1 MKWCYYWYPREF
13 LSPEKIFA
21 FLIGFSMVSSR
32 FRSHVG
38 IFFVAAL
45 LAGLSACSSFPSWI
59 PSSGPSREQVI
70 DAPAAEAESLIKV
83 VDVTDPL
90 ARRLMASQK
99 RVLFSET
106 LGAKPA
112 KGYTVGAGD
121 VIEVSIW
128 EAPPAALFGTAVI
141 DSRGG
146 IGTSRV
152 TTFPEQMVSSEGHIG
167 IPFAGAIPVNGKT
180 PQQVEFEVA
189 RRLKDK
195 ANQPQVLVR
204 VIRNATS
211 NVTVVGEVVTSVRM
225 PLTAKGERLLDAL
238 AASGGVRQPVGKM
251 SLQVTR
257 GEMVQVLPLDSI
269 IQDPKQNIVL
279 QPGDVITALHQPLS
293 FTSLGATGKNE
304 EVFFETQGITLAQ
317 ALARVGGLQDARSD
331 AKGVFIFRFEEPLVL
346 GTAAENPQLTP
357 DGKVPVVYRVDLKD
371 PAMFFVAQGFPMR
384 NKDVVYVA
392 NSPGAETQK
401 FLNLIVSALYPVLN
415 VINLSK

>member
-1 MKWCYYWYPREF
+1 
-13 LSPEKIFA
+13 
-21 FLIGFSMVSSR
+21 MVSIR
-32 FRSHVG
+32 VFPRGAELLLVALT
-38 IFFVAAL
+38 AAL
-45 LAGLSACSSFPSWI
+45 TGCSSFPTWI
-59 PSSGPSREQVI
+59 PSSGPSRAQVI
-70 DAPAAEAESLIKV
+70 DAPANQIESLIKV

-90 ARRLMASQK
+90 ARRLVASQK

-106 LGAKPA
+106 FGINPL
-112 KGYTVGAGD
+112 KGYTVGPGD

-128 EAPPAALFGTAVI
+128 EAPPAVLFGTALL
-141 DSRGG
+141 DSRGAM
-146 IGTSRV
+146 GTSRA
-152 TTFPEQMVSSEGHIG
+152 TSFPEQMINADGYIS
-167 IPFAGAIPVNGKT
+167 IPFAGAISVNGKT

-211 NVTVVGEVVTSVRM
+211 NVTVVGEVATSIRM

-257 GEMVQVLPLDSI
+257 GEMVQTLPLDSI

>member
-1 MKWCYYWYPREF
+1 M
-13 LSPEKIFA
+13 L
-21 FLIGFSMVSSR
+21 GM
-32 FRSHVG
+32 G
-38 IFFVAAL
+38 
-45 LAGLSACSSFPSWI
+45 GCSTFPAWI
-59 PSSGPSREQVI
+59 PSSGPSRGQVV
-70 DAPAAEAESLIKV
+70 DVPTSQPESLIQV

-90 ARRLMASQK
+90 TRRLMVSQK

-106 LGAKPA
+106 IGTTPA
-112 KGYTVGAGD
+112 KTYTVGLGD

-128 EAPPAALFGTAVI
+128 EAPPAALFGTTVV
-141 DSRGG
+141 DSRGA
-146 IGTSRV
+146 ISTSRV
-152 TTFPEQMVSSEGHIG
+152 TTFPEQMVSSEGHIS
-167 IPFAGAIPVNGKT
+167 IPFAGAIAVNGKT
-180 PQQVEFEVA
+180 PQQVEYEVA

-211 NVTVVGEVVTSVRM
+211 NVTIVGEVATSIRM

-251 SLQVTR
+251 SLQITR
-257 GEMVQVLPLDSI
+257 GEIVQTLPLDSI

-304 EVFFETQGITLAQ
+304 EVFFETQGINLAQ

-346 GTAAENPQLTP
+346 GSAAENPQLTP
-357 DGKVPVVYRVDLKD
+357 EGKVPVIYRVDLKD
-371 PAMFFVAQGFPMR
+371 PRTFFVAQGFPIR
-384 NKDVVYVA
+384 NKDVMYVSNA
-392 NSPGAETQK
+392 PAAELQK
-401 FLNLIVSALYPVLN
+401 FLNIVTSVVFSAQGLGA
-415 VINLSK
+415 IGR